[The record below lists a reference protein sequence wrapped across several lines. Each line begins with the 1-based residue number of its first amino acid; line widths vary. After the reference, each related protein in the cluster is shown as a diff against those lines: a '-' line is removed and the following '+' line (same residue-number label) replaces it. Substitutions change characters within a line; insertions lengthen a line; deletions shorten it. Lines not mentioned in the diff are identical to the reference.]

1 MRGILLLTWR
11 YVAFNKIKSAIMI
24 VCLTITLFLPI
35 AAHVM
40 ISHYQSDLMAR
51 AKSTPLVVGAKGN
64 RYDLVLKSLYFT
76 AENPE
81 SVTMAEVNA
90 VTESG
95 RAAAIPLH
103 ICFTAKGKPIVGTT
117 LDYFEFRGLVV
128 AKGTL
133 PLQLGDTVL
142 GHAVAAKWKLG
153 VGDTILTDQTS
164 LYDIGAVYP
173 LRMHITGVLAPNGSP
188 DDSAVF
194 VDIKT
199 AWIIEGIGHGHT
211 DLTKTKDRTIIL
223 QRKENEVV
231 GNAAMLEYTEITPNN
246 IAGFHFHGDMV
257 DFPVTSVIV
266 LPDSAKSATVLKGR
280 YNISPT
286 EQMLVP
292 VRVIEELMGIV
303 FQVKRFF
310 DANFAL
316 ICLATL
322 LFVVL
327 VVMLSLRIRRRE
339 METMFRIGCSR
350 STVVRLQV
358 MELCIVLLISLAI
371 AGALSGLLLW
381 YAPQLINVM

>member
-1 MRGILLLTWR
+1 MMRLLLLTWR
-11 YVAFNKIKSAIMI
+11 YMAFNKIKSAIMV

-35 AAHVM
+35 AVHVM
-40 ISHYQSDLMAR
+40 ISHYENDLMAR
-51 AKSTPLVVGAKGN
+51 AESTPLIVGAKGN

-76 AENPE
+76 TENPE
-81 SVTMAEVNA
+81 SITMAEVDA
-90 VTESG
+90 VSDSG
-95 RAAAIPLH
+95 RAKTIPLH
-103 ICFTAKGKPIVGTT
+103 IAFTARQRPIVGTS
-117 LDYFEFRGLVV
+117 LDYFEFRGLDVV
-128 AKGTL
+128 DGTL
-133 PLQLGDTVL
+133 PLLLGDVVL
-142 GHAVAAKWKLG
+142 GHDVARKLKLG

-173 LRMHITGVLAPNGSP
+173 LKMHITGVLAAAGSP
-188 DDSAVF
+188 DDHAVF

-199 AWIIEGIGHGHT
+199 AWIVEGIGHGHI
-211 DLTKTKDRTIIL
+211 DLTKTADPAIIL
-223 QRKENEVV
+223 SRKDGEVV
-231 GNAAMLEYTEITPNN
+231 GNAAMVEYTEITAAN
-246 IAGFHFHGDMV
+246 IESFHFHGGMD

-280 YNISPT
+280 YSISPT

-292 VRVIEELMGIV
+292 LRVIEELMGIV

-322 LFVVL
+322 LFTGL

-350 STVVRLQV
+350 LTVFRLQV
-358 MELCIVLLISLAI
+358 AELCIVLLISLAI
-371 AGALSGLLLW
+371 AGVLSALLLW
-381 YAPQLINVM
+381 YAPQLVSVM

>member
-24 VCLTITLFLPI
+24 VCMTITLFLPI
-35 AAHVM
+35 AVHVM
-40 ISHYQSDLMAR
+40 IRHYASDLMVR
-51 AKSTPLVVGAKGN
+51 ATSTPLVVGAKGN

-81 SVTMAEVNA
+81 SVSMAEVDA
-90 VTESG
+90 VRDSG
-95 RAAAIPLH
+95 RATAIPLH
-103 ICFTAKGKPIVGTT
+103 ICFTAKGKPIVGTS
-117 LDYFEFRGLVV
+117 LDYFEFRGLGV
-128 AKGTL
+128 ASGTL

-142 GHAVAAKWKLG
+142 GHAAAAELKLG

-173 LRMHITGVLAPNGSP
+173 LKMHITGVLAPSGSP

-211 DLTKTKDRTIIL
+211 DLTATKDAAIIL
-223 QRKENEVV
+223 QKKENEVV
-231 GNAAMLEYTEITPNN
+231 GNAAMLEYTEITPSN
-246 IAGFHFHGDMV
+246 IAGFHFHGDMAT
-257 DFPVTSVIV
+257 FPVTSFIV
-266 LPDSAKSATVLKGR
+266 LPDSEKSATILMGR
-280 YNISPT
+280 YNLSPT

-292 VRVIEELMGIV
+292 LRVMEELMGIV
-303 FQVKRFF
+303 FHVKRFF

-327 VVMLSLRIRRRE
+327 VVMLSLRIRQRE

-350 STVVRLQV
+350 STVVRLQI

-371 AGALSGLLLW
+371 AGTLSGLLLR
-381 YAPQLINVM
+381 YAPQLVNVI